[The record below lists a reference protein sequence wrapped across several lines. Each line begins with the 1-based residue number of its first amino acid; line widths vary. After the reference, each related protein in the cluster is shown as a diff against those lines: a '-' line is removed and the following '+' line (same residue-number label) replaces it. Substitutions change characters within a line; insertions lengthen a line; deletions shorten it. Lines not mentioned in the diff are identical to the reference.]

1 MAIKTRPP
9 RIDYTTDDK
18 VDKRLNPTEQAEF
31 DQIQA
36 GFGESELSDREKAA
50 IAGLESQ
57 FGDSES
63 DIDNRR
69 VDAASEVAD
78 RQESSTPQENGFY
91 QPTEGKSPGR
101 KQPLTLKVALRK
113 GGPIGLIAAL
123 LGGFTFTSVFMTGPL
138 LMLSHI
144 TENLIDKNDS
154 AGVAQDV
161 RLPRVFNRILSG
173 KDYKSQ
179 LGKKG
184 GRISNKGLQRLSRK
198 GIVAV
203 NADGSPFDTSGKKLY
218 PEKQPTHYSI
228 KELNGGKP
236 IKREDLVKELLRK
249 GNEKY
254 ANKAFGRR
262 GAFKL
267 RVKMWLGKHLKFN
280 FLEKLGLKKDGGIAR
295 RAFNKLKKSER
306 FKSFREKMPK
316 FGTQKPVETIRNFSN
331 KHATK
336 AKKAG
341 MIYTVLVMT
350 CMAAHI
356 PKTIAIGVAA
366 VQVVQ
371 IAYLVWDLILT
382 PHSKAKADGF
392 GSGFTGEEA
401 DAIGTALTEKG
412 ITEGSQ
418 NTRGSALQSPMLL
431 FAMGII
437 RNKQTVSDYAPGYSF
452 FTNSVFQGYN
462 KVMDGGLEATCNVIT
477 SSYAMWGT
485 LAVEAVLTVAT
496 YGVEALISWAAK
508 EAAVTAFSV
517 LLETVIKEVFIQL
530 LQEYAPNDMLPK
542 ARFKDLG
549 DALGVSAM
557 VFFSSSSMA
566 QAIPTLKTS
575 QLAEFNRIK
584 IANEDLQKRMDLASL
599 SPFDTSSKY
608 TFLGNIVH
616 NMGNMMLTNGT
627 YDKSIISTLSNV
639 LRLPSFALS
648 FSSTAHAKTGM
659 YSEAYCGYAK
669 EFGQNGDETP
679 AVNSAGLPCTGITR
693 DQAGMSSEEAVA
705 IAEKEGWLDEG
716 VEVKEGAT
724 LKDLME
730 SKYIKEDTPLR
741 DFVESCTDASSGEY
755 WVNLG
760 GCTTPDGT
768 TSESLDQR
776 TSVTEKSSSGEETTM
791 TAADQGIDSPATVK
805 TTENR
810 KMAAIPVLLMDFMI
824 AQSVNGEDDDSSKA
838 SSSSSSEDQP
848 TIGGSPYL
856 EKSSQSATTSDSPW
870 TDLVATLLQPEYITE
885 EITEGGFKNSPEL
898 TSTKNPILPVEQTAL
913 YNAICTGHDWTT
925 RILRN
930 SAFMNIVKEYSIS

>member
-9 RIDYTTDDK
+9 RIDYTTDDRA
-18 VDKRLNPTEQAEF
+18 DERLSPAEQARF
-31 DQIQA
+31 DQAQA
-36 GFGESELSDREKAA
+36 DFGESELSDREKAA

-63 DIDNRR
+63 DIDGRR
-69 VDAASEVAD
+69 IDAASEAAD
-78 RQESSTPQENGFY
+78 RQESSAPQGSGLY
-91 QPTEGKSPGR
+91 QPTGNKGSGR
-101 KQPLTLKVALRK
+101 KQPLTLKGVLKK
-113 GGPIGLIAAL
+113 GGPIGLIAAI
-123 LGGFTFTSVFMTGPL
+123 LGGFTFTGVFMTGPL
-138 LMLSHI
+138 LMLSHV
-144 TENLIDKNDS
+144 TENLLDKNDS
-154 AGVAQDV
+154 AGVTQDT
-161 RLPRVFNRILSG
+161 RLPKVLKRILSG

-179 LGKKG
+179 LGRKG
-184 GRISNKGLQRLSRK
+184 GRISNKGLRRLARK

-203 NADGSPFDTSGKKLY
+203 NADGTAFDTSSKKLY
-218 PEKQPTHYSI
+218 PEKQPTHYSV

-236 IKREDLVKELLRK
+236 MKREDLVKELLKR

-267 RVKMWLGKHLKFN
+267 RVKMWLGKHLKLN

-316 FGTQKPVETIRNFSN
+316 FGTQKPIETVRKFSD

-350 CMAAHI
+350 CMASHI
-356 PKTIAIGVAA
+356 PKAIAIGVAA
-366 VQVVQ
+366 VQIVQ
-371 IAYLVWDLILT
+371 ISYLVWNLILT

-412 ITEGSQ
+412 VTEGSK
-418 NTRGSALQSPMLL
+418 NTRGSALESPMLL
-431 FAMGII
+431 FAMGIL
-437 RNKQTVSDYAPGYSF
+437 RNKQNVSNYAPGYSF
-452 FTNSVFQGYN
+452 FTNSIFKGYN

-485 LAVEAVLTVAT
+485 LAVEATLTVAT
-496 YGVEALISWAAK
+496 FGLEALVSWAVK
-508 EAAVTAFSV
+508 EAAVAAFTI
-517 LLETVIKEVFIQL
+517 LLETVIKEAFIKL
-530 LQEYAPNDMLPK
+530 LQEFAPNDMLPK
-542 ARFKDLG
+542 ARYKDLG

-557 VFFSSSSMA
+557 AFFSSSSMA
-566 QAIPTLKTS
+566 QALPTLKTN
-575 QLAEFNRIK
+575 QLAEFNQIK
-584 IANEDLQKRMDLASL
+584 IANEDFQKRMDIASL

-608 TFLGNIVH
+608 TFLGSIVH

-627 YDKSIISTLSNV
+627 YNKSIVSTLSNI
-639 LRLPSFALS
+639 LHLPSFALS
-648 FSSTAHAKTGM
+648 FSSTAHAKAGM
-659 YSEAYCGYAK
+659 YSGDYCGYAE
-669 EFGQNGDETP
+669 EFGQNGNETP

-705 IAEKEGWLDEG
+705 IAEEEGWLDEN

-724 LKDLME
+724 LQDLMD

-760 GCTTPDGT
+760 GCTMPDGT
-768 TSESLDQR
+768 TSGSLDQR
-776 TSVTEKSSSGEETTM
+776 TSVTEKNSSGEETTI

-810 KMAAIPVLLMDFMI
+810 KMAAIPVLLIDFMI
-824 AQSVNGEDDDSSKA
+824 AQSVNGEDDDNDTT
-838 SSSSSSEDQP
+838 SSSSSSEEQP
-848 TIGGSPYL
+848 AISKASHP
-856 EKSSQSATTSDSPW
+856 EISSSSDIFSDSPFL
-870 TDLVATLLQPEYITE
+870 DLATVSSRSESITE
-885 EITEGGFKNSPEL
+885 EVTGDNLKNNTELASAEK
-898 TSTKNPILPVEQTAL
+898 PILPVQQAVL
-913 YNAICTGHDWTT
+913 HNAICAGHDWTT
-925 RILRN
+925 RVLR
-930 SAFMNIVKEYSIS
+930 SAASINLVREYTIS